1 MKNKLCNFFI
11 SFKSIHLFNY
21 LSDIL
26 YRVKY
31 CFLMTKYV
39 VGGSMIKEYRKKRG
53 LTQEELAEKVNLS
66 TRQLQRIEKN
76 EHQTSIDTLLNII
89 NTLNIPDEEII
100 KTFKAKKTTIP
111 S

>member
-1 MKNKLCNFFI
+1 
-11 SFKSIHLFNY
+11 
-21 LSDIL
+21 
-26 YRVKY
+26 
-31 CFLMTKYV
+31 
-39 VGGSMIKEYRKKRG
+39 MIKEYRKKRG

-100 KTFKAKKTTIP
+100 KTFKNRVEKTFQDK